1 MQINWEKSEEGRQK
15 RRLRRWKG
23 VKKLFISQ
31 PMRGKTDE
39 EIFAERENAM
49 QAAKNFLGEDVEV
62 IDTWFGD
69 FDGKALEFL
78 GKSILLLAQADFAY
92 FAPGWDKARGCV
104 IEHQCAV
111 SYGVPHIIA

>member
-1 MQINWEKSEEGRQK
+1 M
-15 RRLRRWKG
+15 
-23 VKKLFISQ
+23 KKLFISQ
-31 PMRGKTDE
+31 PMRGKTDA
-39 EIFAERENAM
+39 EIFAERANAI
-49 QAAKNFLGEDVEV
+49 QSVKDALGEEVQV
-62 IDTWFGD
+62 IDSWLGD